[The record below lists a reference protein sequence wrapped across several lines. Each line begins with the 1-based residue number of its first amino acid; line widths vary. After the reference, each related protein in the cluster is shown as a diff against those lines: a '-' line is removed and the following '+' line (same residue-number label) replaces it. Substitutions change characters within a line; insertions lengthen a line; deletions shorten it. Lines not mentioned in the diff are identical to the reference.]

1 MPLNLHHRACHV
13 LKLPPEGAQQRQG
26 QDGLKG
32 DMTARTGT
40 FPDSFQEA
48 SLDVCAAC
56 DAAEALDEYTV
67 LGHAGL
73 LMG

>member
-13 LKLPPEGAQQRQG
+13 LKLPPAGAQQRQG
-26 QDGLKG
+26 QDSLKG
-32 DMTARTGT
+32 EMTAWTCT
-40 FPDSFQEA
+40 FPDSFQGA

-56 DAAEALDEYTV
+56 DTAEALDEHTV
-67 LGHAGL
+67 FGHGAW